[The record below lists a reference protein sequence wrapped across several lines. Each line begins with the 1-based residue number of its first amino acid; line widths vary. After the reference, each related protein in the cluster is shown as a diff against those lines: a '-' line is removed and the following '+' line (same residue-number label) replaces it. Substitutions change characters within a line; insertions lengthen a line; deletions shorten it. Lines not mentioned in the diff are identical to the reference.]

1 MNTGQLCYLPDEWA
15 HDLDQ
20 WWAPL
25 ADLASQADCTSVA
38 WLNVLGVNEFF
49 DDRLLDQPYVLTPW
63 LCVAS
68 AAVAASAARAW
79 AESAARADQ
88 KAEAAR
94 ALAAT
99 AFDLAV
105 ALEKHR
111 WSDRRLGEQ
120 VTSTTELIEI
130 GRAALGS
137 RGHRAA
143 ADPAPVALHLL
154 AGWLARSGGEVPLP
168 GPDGSSAATE
178 PGGGFSAQQAVAA
191 IAGPALGAGTLI
203 CGTAHL
209 VERLATGMLDPR
221 PTSQRPD
228 DPPAWAWATVLL
240 VADTGKTGR
249 FAVRRQHSMLPV
261 PSGTPVPDLARLAF
275 IHAGED
281 FLGSVA
287 DAFAAAQKA
296 ARPSHH
302 GESARLDHHGEIVSW
317 SLHPQPGHHPL
328 AERSVSGRSA
338 GLGAYVAF
346 RSLSQLGLFA
356 GKEVAF
362 TGQVFPDGRLGPV
375 GGATDKIGAAGRHG
389 VGLVIHPRGQKWQ
402 DHTGT
407 VELREFERAEDV
419 VLEVAAQLRGL
430 RCYLEAACQLVAP
443 EPWLRTWLA
452 KHGHASDDIPLLTVM
467 CRHLPP
473 ARHGGPGNGPSAGEQ
488 APGAEDSE
496 RQEPEIP
503 PCPAHLLASCH
514 RDYSFAVSADAGGGN
529 TMAAKRMVAEAAR
542 QALEC
547 LRTLGGDDLGSG
559 FILPLYA
566 PLSELPTSWDEL
578 VRVSVEALPALAEF
592 SFEVAAA
599 LVNALRTNNSRR
611 WRALVVVDGT
621 DRAPRDGSDSGRN
634 REREF
639 ITLVTSPAGASGADG
654 AGRASWRPSQPAQ
667 LVLCGRNGS
676 PSHLRATEALRHERY
691 GAMATMGLEPLAGPE
706 IDHFVASLLGESVTL
721 TGAARDLAA
730 NPLLLMLS
738 VIAADRGGASIA
750 EASPVDLFDRG
761 IGILLGPAGEDRR
774 FLAEIAFRAATAK
787 NAPAGAF
794 TMGDLADSDVKH
806 TVETALAKKDHE
818 RVWAMALGQEERDAF
833 GRAAKD
839 SHLLIASGSGW
850 RFFHDRAFAFLV
862 ADRIARHAVEDD
874 ATDDELFGV
883 LGPHLGDPLWADVIE
898 AIGRLLELHSP
909 EPDGPEPGGP
919 GPDDPGLDDPGL
931 DGPGL
936 DGPRP
941 DGPGL
946 DGPERHSPVPAD
958 RP

>member
-1 MNTGQLCYLPDEWA
+1 MNTGRLCYQPDEWA
-15 HDLDQ
+15 HDLNQ

-25 ADLASQADCTSVA
+25 ARLAAHADCTSGA
-38 WLNVLGVNEFF
+38 WLDVLGVNEFF
-49 DDRLLDQPYVLTPW
+49 DYRLLDQPRVLTPW
-63 LCVAS
+63 VCLAG

-79 AESAARADQ
+79 AEISVQQDQQADP
-88 KAEAAR
+88 AAR

-111 WSDRRLGEQ
+111 WSNRRLGEQ

-130 GRAALGS
+130 GRAALDS

-154 AGWLARSGGEVPLP
+154 AGWLARSGDEVPLP
-168 GPDGSSAATE
+168 GPDGSPVVTE
-178 PGGGFSAQQAVAA
+178 LGGGFSAQQVVAA
-191 IAGPALGAGTLI
+191 IAGPALSAGPLT

-209 VERLATGMLDPR
+209 VERLATGVSDARLVP
-221 PTSQRPD
+221 QRPD
-228 DPPAWAWATVLL
+228 DPPARAWATVLL
-240 VADTGKTGR
+240 VAETGKTGL
-249 FAVRRQHSMLPV
+249 FDVRRQRSLLAV
-261 PSGTPVPDLARLAF
+261 PAGTPVPDLARMAF
-275 IHAGED
+275 IHASED

-287 DAFAAAQKA
+287 DAFAAADNA
-296 ARPSHH
+296 D
-302 GESARLDHHGEIVSW
+302 RLDRGGGIVSW
-317 SLHPQPGHHPL
+317 SLHPQPGQHPL
-328 AERSVSGRSA
+328 AERWVSGRSA

-346 RSLSQLGLFA
+346 RSLNHLGLFVDR
-356 GKEVAF
+356 EVAF
-362 TGQVFPDGRLGPV
+362 TGQVSPDGKLGAV
-375 GGATDKIGAAGRHG
+375 EGATDKIGAAARHG
-389 VGLVIHPRGQKWQ
+389 VRQVIHPRGEWM
-402 DHTGT
+402 DPSGT
-407 VELREFERAEDV
+407 VELREFDRAEDA

-430 RCYLEAACQLVAP
+430 RSYLEAACELVAP
-443 EPWLRTWLA
+443 EPWLQAWL
-452 KHGHASDDIPLLTVM
+452 KKQGHADDGIPLLTVT
-467 CRHLPP
+467 CRHLQPT
-473 ARHGGPGNGPSAGEQ
+473 RHNGPGHGPGAAGAQPSPAGEQ
-488 APGAEDSE
+488 APGAENSE

-514 RDYSFAVSADAGGGN
+514 PGYSFAVSADAGGGN

-542 QALEC
+542 HALEC
-547 LRTLGGDDLGSG
+547 LRAPGGDEAGPG

-578 VRVSVEALPALAEF
+578 VRVSVAALPALAES
-592 SFEVAAA
+592 SFEIAAA
-599 LVNALRTNNSRR
+599 LVNALRTKNSRR

-639 ITLVTSPAGASGADG
+639 ITLVTSPAGTSGADG
-654 AGRASWRPSQPAQ
+654 TGRASWRPSQPAQ

-676 PSHLRATEALRHERY
+676 PSHLRATEALRHERH
-691 GAMATMGLEPLAGPE
+691 GAMATMGLEPLAGRE
-706 IDHFVASLLGESVTL
+706 IDHFVASLLGESAAL

-738 VIAADRGGASIA
+738 VIAADRGGAPIA

-761 IGILLGPAGEDRR
+761 VGILLGPAGEDRR

-787 NAPAGAF
+787 NAPAGEF
-794 TMGDLADSDVKH
+794 TLSDLADPGNKQ
-806 TVETALAKKDHE
+806 TVETALVKKDHE
-818 RVWAMALGQEERDAF
+818 RVWAMALGPEERDAF
-833 GRAAKD
+833 ERAAKV

-883 LGPHLGDPLWADVIE
+883 LGPHLGDPLWTDVIE
-898 AIGRLLELHSP
+898 AIGRLLELNSP
-909 EPDGPEPGGP
+909 EPDGPGQ
-919 GPDDPGLDDPGL
+919 
-931 DGPGL
+931 
-936 DGPRP
+936 
-941 DGPGL
+941 
-946 DGPERHSPVPAD
+946 HSPVAAD